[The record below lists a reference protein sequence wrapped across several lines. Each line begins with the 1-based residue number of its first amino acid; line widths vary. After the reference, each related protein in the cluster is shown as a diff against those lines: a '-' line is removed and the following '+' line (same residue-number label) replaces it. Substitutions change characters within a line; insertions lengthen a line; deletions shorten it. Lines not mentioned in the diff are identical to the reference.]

1 MRILN
6 YIIVLSN
13 ISIIFEKRN
22 LMPYNHTIEE
32 RFLRYVQI
40 DTTADPNSES
50 FPSSMKQKDLGKVL
64 VE

>member
-32 RFLRYVQI
+32 RFAPYFHT
-40 DTTADPNSES
+40 DSTS
-50 FPSSMKQKDLGKVL
+50 FAGSLAFETLDKLIKI
-64 VE
+64 